1 MLLCNNTAIRPICV
15 IKLPASGAGRDA
27 GVPRAAARSILL
39 PMSKATNE
47 EDDLAR
53 RFFGLWAEYLAALA
67 ADPKLI
73 EPVGRWLA
81 LAAGALHNPA
91 PGDASPWS
99 PPWSPAGPQA
109 DAAAAAGAS
118 GQRDA
123 VVVELA
129 RRVEELARR
138 VAALEAAREH
148 DGKRPGESR
157 TRPAA
162 GPRRRNPSAR
172 S

>member
-1 MLLCNNTAIRPICV
+1 MLLCNNTAIRAICV
-15 IKLPASGAGRDA
+15 IKLPASGAACDA
-27 GVPRAAARSILL
+27 GVPQAAAPFILS
-39 PMSKATNE
+39 PMSKTTNE

-91 PGDASPWS
+91 PGDASPWA
-99 PPWSPAGPQA
+99 PPGPQPRSQA

-118 GQRDA
+118 GERDA
-123 VVVELA
+123 AVAELA
-129 RRVEELARR
+129 RRVDELSQR
-138 VAALEAAREH
+138 VAALEH
-148 DGKRPGESR
+148 PGDR
-157 TRPAA
+157 GTRPA
-162 GPRRRNPSAR
+162 GGTRRRNRASQ